1 MKPSLTPLVAM
12 LVAGGAH
19 ASEVFKTTDSKG
31 QPVYTDRPA
40 TLPAE
45 KLDVRTQTTDKVE
58 VQQRY
63 DEQMKDLPRRTRRRP
78 PTTRTPPTRQQASE
92 LSATAKVKRCEE
104 ARQRYESYMNARR
117 LYEQGASED
126 GTTLSDGRRDRRR
139 ARKSPAGDERP
150 SATRVDRGAPAVG
163 FAGLGAMGRG
173 MARNLHKAGLLTR
186 RLEPNS

>member
-1 MKPSLTPLVAM
+1 MEAPTMKPTLTLLVAM
-12 LVAGGAH
+12 LVAGGAQ

-45 KLDVRTQTTDKVE
+45 RLDVRTQTTDKVE

-63 DEQMKDLPRRTRRRP
+63 DEQMKNFAAAEKTQSTQAADAADTA
-78 PTTRTPPTRQQASE
+78 QASE

-117 LYEQGASED
+117 LYEQGASE
-126 GTTLSDGRRDRRR
+126 TERRYLSDAEIDD
-139 ARKSPAGDERP
+139 ARE
-150 SATRVDRGAPAVG
+150 
-163 FAGLGAMGRG
+163 
-173 MARNLHKAGLLTR
+173 KALQVMNTFCKEG
-186 RLEPNS
+186 